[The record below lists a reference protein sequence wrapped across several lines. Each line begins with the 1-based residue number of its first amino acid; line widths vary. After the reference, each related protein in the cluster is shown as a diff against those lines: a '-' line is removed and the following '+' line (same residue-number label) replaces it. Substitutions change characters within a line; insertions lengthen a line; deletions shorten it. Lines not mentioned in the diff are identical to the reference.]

1 MYYKENENINKFGE
15 SIGFEDIDSKQSES
29 GIEDEST
36 KFGEILDSAVDA
48 GETFFSIGSMI
59 CEVFMRLIS
68 LIMRHAYLIAV
79 IIVAI
84 LFVIKM

>member
-1 MYYKENENINKFGE
+1 MNYKENKNVDKLNE
-15 SIGFEDIDSKQSES
+15 SVGFKNIDSKQQES
-29 GIEDEST
+29 GIENENT

-48 GETFFSIGSMI
+48 GDTFFSIGSMI
-59 CEVFMRLIS
+59 CEFFMGLMS